1 MSSITKQFFI
11 NQVVWIGISFSIS
24 IGISML
30 VPFPIS
36 LLAIVGTF
44 LLLNFYLRKRMITRY
59 GIIRGTVQGGMYS
72 GMYSP
77 IAADGGSLRYYCIGC
92 GVTHKQIACPKCG
105 SKNKKVGL

>member
-1 MSSITKQFFI
+1 MSSIKHFFI
-11 NQVVWIGISFSIS
+11 NQIVWIGISFSIS

-59 GIIRGTVQGGMYS
+59 GIIGGTVQGS
-72 GMYSP
+72 MYSP
-77 IAADGGSLRYYCIGC
+77 TATDGGSLRYYCMGC

-105 SKNKKVGL
+105 PNMKKVGL

>member
-30 VPFPIS
+30 VPFLIS

-72 GMYSP
+72 P

-92 GVTHKQIACPKCG
+92 GVTHKHIACPKCG
-105 SKNKKVGL
+105 SKMKKVGL